1 MPASRKSRI
10 SRFAFRIDIGADVM
24 GDLPGVVAQA
34 DPAVERN
41 RTEPNRSAVFP
52 WSRTSQ
58 KRDVVP
64 FCLRFC
70 PSGFLESKL
79 LLFPFIIR
87 AGSLA
92 HRGMADQ
99 APRCL

>member
-10 SRFAFRIDIGADVM
+10 QQVAFRIDIGADVM

-41 RTEPNRSAVFP
+41 RTEPNRSAVLSLVQDEP
-52 WSRTSQ
+52 
-58 KRDVVP
+58 KADVVP
-64 FCLRFC
+64 FVLRFC
-70 PSGFLESKL
+70 RQASRKQAA
-79 LLFPFIIR
+79 PFSLHNR